1 MATVLMAAYTN
12 YRRDPRVK
20 REAEALVEAG
30 HRVVFIARRQRG
42 EPHRETIAGV
52 DVVKLP
58 GLREKCTS
66 FAQYLLDYAAFFCM
80 LLAHLT
86 AHPLRYRLIHV
97 NNMPDFLV
105 FAAVLPRLFGR
116 PVIHDVHD
124 LMPELYAEK
133 FATGSDHPLVRALE
147 LQERWAGR
155 FASAVLTVEDRLRDI
170 LSARGIPRERIHVL
184 MNLPDERI
192 FAPRESRPAKAAS
205 EPPILVYHGTLAH
218 RLGLDIAIRAI
229 VKAREVIPNITL
241 RIIGAG
247 EERGRLLA
255 LRDELGLADNV
266 TFSDGF
272 VPVERIPSM
281 IADCDMGVIPL
292 RISSGTDI
300 MLPTKLLEYVSL
312 GIPCIVPRTTTIARY
327 FDDDMVQ
334 FFEPEDVDSL
344 ARAIVELAQDFP
356 RQARMS
362 EQSAKRFRDKYRWG
376 EHKRTYTDLV
386 ERLLDNTRPN
396 TRTAPVLPQR
406 R

>member
-30 HRVVFIARRQRG
+30 HRVVFIARRQKG

-52 DVVKLP
+52 DVLKLP

-86 AHPLRYRLIHV
+86 AHPLRYRLIHI

-105 FAAVLPRLFGR
+105 FAAVLPRLLGR

-133 FATGSDHPLVRALE
+133 FATGSDHALVRALE

-184 MNLPDERI
+184 MNLPDDRI
-192 FAPRESRPAKAAS
+192 FAPRNARPPKEVS
-205 EPPILVYHGTLAH
+205 DPPILIYHGTLAH
-218 RLGLDIAIRAI
+218 RLGLDVAIRAI
-229 VKAREVIPNITL
+229 AKAREVLPNITL

-247 EERGRLLA
+247 EERARLLA

-281 IADCDMGVIPL
+281 IADCDIGVIPL

-344 ARAIVELAQDFP
+344 AQAIVELAQDFA

-362 EQSAKRFRDKYRWG
+362 EQCARRFRDKYRWG

-386 ERLLDNTRPN
+386 ERLLDDTRAN
-396 TRTAPVLPQR
+396 SRTAPVLPQR